1 MTQEELKKKAKEI
14 EKEIMTKEEKLKKLK
29 IISTVNCRFEEI
41 ETYLD
46 QLEEIE
52 DKETKENSSETDYS
66 LIVTGARGT
75 LRILRDYV
83 NWYKTTVEERD

>member
-1 MTQEELKKKAKEI
+1 M
-14 EKEIMTKEEKLKKLK
+14 KEEKFKKLK

-52 DKETKENSSETDYS
+52 DKEAKENCDEIDYS
-66 LIVTGARGT
+66 QLVTSARGT
-75 LRILRDYV
+75 LTVLRDYF
-83 NWYKTTVEERD
+83 NWYKETVEERN